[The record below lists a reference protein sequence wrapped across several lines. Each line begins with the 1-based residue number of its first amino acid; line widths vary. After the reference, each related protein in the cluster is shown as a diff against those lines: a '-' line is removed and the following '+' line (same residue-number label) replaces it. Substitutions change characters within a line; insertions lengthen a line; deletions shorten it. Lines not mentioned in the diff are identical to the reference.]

1 MNRKR
6 MLTVLLGLLLVA
18 VITAC
23 STSERPVDPSE
34 VEVTLTTEPSPP
46 KVNAVTKFTATLG
59 GVPESTKATLA
70 FDIRKSEN
78 DTLSYLNAKQ
88 EGNAYSAEKELKE
101 PGTYT
106 VYVHLYI
113 GDLHI
118 IKKKKLEVAS

>member
-6 MLTVLLGLLLVA
+6 MLTVLLSLLLAA
-18 VITAC
+18 VMTAC
-23 STSERPVDPSE
+23 TSERPVDPSE

-46 KVNAVTKFTATLG
+46 KANAVIKFTATVG

-78 DTLSYLNAKQ
+78 DTLSYLNAKP

-118 IKKKKLEVAS
+118 IKKKKIEVAS

>member
-6 MLTVLLGLLLVA
+6 MLAVLLGLLLAA

-23 STSERPVDPSE
+23 SSERPIDPSE

-46 KVNAVTKFTATLG
+46 KANTVTKFTATLG
-59 GVPESTKATLA
+59 GVPESTKATLS

-88 EGNAYSAEKELKE
+88 EGLAFSADKELKE

-118 IKKKKLEVAS
+118 TKKKKIEVAS

>member
-6 MLTVLLGLLLVA
+6 MLTVLLSLLLAA
-18 VITAC
+18 VMTAC
-23 STSERPVDPSE
+23 SSERPVDPAE

-46 KVNAVTKFTATLG
+46 KANAVTKFTATLG
-59 GVPESTKATLA
+59 GVPESTKATLS
-70 FDIRKSEN
+70 FDIRKSEH

-88 EGNAYSAEKELKE
+88 EGNAFTADKELKE

-118 IKKKKLEVAS
+118 TKKKQIEVAS

>member
-6 MLTVLLGLLLVA
+6 MLTVLLSLLLAA
-18 VITAC
+18 VMTAC
-23 STSERPVDPSE
+23 SSERPVDPSE

-46 KVNAVTKFTATLG
+46 KANAVIKFTATVG

-78 DTLSYLNAKQ
+78 DTLSYLNAKP

-118 IKKKKLEVAS
+118 IKKKKIEVAS